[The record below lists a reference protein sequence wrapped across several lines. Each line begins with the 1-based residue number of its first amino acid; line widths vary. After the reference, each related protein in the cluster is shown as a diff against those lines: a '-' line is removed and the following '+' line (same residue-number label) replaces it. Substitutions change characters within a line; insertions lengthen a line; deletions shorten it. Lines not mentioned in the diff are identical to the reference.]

1 MLGNIIGGRFRASKC
16 PTWKFL
22 IWNQQN
28 LHKKENDQHL
38 VQLLPNK
45 LGSLFISVLLVSIKV
60 FDMNDPIANLAD
72 VASNFY
78 LWIISFEFGICI

>member
-1 MLGNIIGGRFRASKC
+1 MLGNIIGGRFCASKC

-60 FDMNDPIANLAD
+60 FDFHVIDPN
-72 VASNFY
+72 Y
-78 LWIISFEFGICI
+78 KT

>member
-28 LHKKENDQHL
+28 LHIKENDQHL

-60 FDMNDPIANLAD
+60 FGVGLYTFYMTITHPPAQLASI
-72 VASNFY
+72 VV
-78 LWIISFEFGICI
+78 